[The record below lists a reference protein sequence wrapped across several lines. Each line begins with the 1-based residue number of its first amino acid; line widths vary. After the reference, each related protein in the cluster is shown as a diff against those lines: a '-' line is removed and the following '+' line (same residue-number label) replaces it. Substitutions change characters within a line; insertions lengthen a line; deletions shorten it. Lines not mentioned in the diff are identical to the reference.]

1 MHFPVRFIA
10 LLLAVLAALTVP
22 LVNAEDELLDPEVA
36 FRFSAEVISAQ
47 TIRVR
52 YQIAPGY
59 YLYRDRFRFSVLPAR
74 VKIGAPH
81 LPAGET
87 TEDEFFGKTVIYR
100 GELLIDLPLEAPI
113 PAAGVSLS
121 VVSQG
126 CAEVGVCYIPLTQT
140 AQLLPATSSSAI
152 PKAARTS
159 AGLLARL
166 QGVVTPGEDEEEFLP
181 VDKAFVVDV
190 KALDARTLL
199 VRLSPA
205 DGYYL
210 YRDKIKF
217 SLIPLD
223 QAVIDKVVLPR
234 GEPKQDP
241 NFGLSEIFHS
251 PVQARIQ
258 LRRSG
263 PAPASDLT
271 LTVGFQGCSDKG
283 LCYSPVTQ
291 QHAITVAALASPA
304 SAETSIDNAA
314 LPLAAVSAA
323 QPLAGY
329 AEDARIAGLLKT
341 GNFWLVM
348 VSFVG
353 FGLLL
358 SLTPC
363 VLPMIPILS
372 ALIAGQGKELT
383 RKRGLALSATYV
395 LGMAVAYATAGVL
408 AGLSGS
414 LLSAALQNAWV
425 LGSFAGIF
433 VLLSLSMFGFY
444 ELQLP
449 ASWQT
454 RASAAS
460 NRLRGGRFAGV
471 FLMGA
476 LSAVIVG
483 PCVAAPLAGA
493 LLYVSQSRDVLL
505 GGAALFA
512 MALGMGV
519 PLMIIGASAGALLP
533 RTGAWMQ
540 GVKNFFGVLL
550 LGAAVWMISPL
561 IPVLA
566 QMLLWSALL
575 IISGIYLHAI
585 DPLPV
590 AASGFRK
597 LWKGIG
603 VIALL
608 LGIALLV
615 GGLSGG
621 RDLFQPLSGFGMRTQ
636 ASDLHTP
643 FIRVTSVADLDQALA
658 ATTKPVM
665 LDFYADWCVSCKEM
679 ERFTFRQEEV
689 KNRMG
694 SMLLLQAD
702 VTANTAQDGALLQR
716 FGLFGPPGIVF
727 FDRAG
732 REIKD
737 LRVIGYRSA
746 EGFLPVLERAAAA
759 Y

>member
-36 FRFSAEVISAQ
+36 FRFSAQVISAQ

-59 YLYRDRFRFSVLPAR
+59 YLYRDRFRFSVLPAG

-190 KALDARTLL
+190 KALDGRTLL

-217 SLIPLD
+217 SLIPQD
-223 QAVIDKVVLPR
+223 QAVIDEVQLPR
-234 GEPKQDP
+234 GESKQDP
-241 NFGLSEIFHS
+241 NFGLSEIFHA

-258 LRRSG
+258 LRRDG

-283 LCYSPVTQ
+283 LCYSPATQ

-304 SAETSIDNAA
+304 SAGRSTDNAA
-314 LPLAAVSAA
+314 LPLTAVSAA

-329 AEDARIAGLLKT
+329 AEDARIAGLLKA

-358 SLTPC
+358 SFTPC

-383 RKRGLALSATYV
+383 KKRGLALSATYV
-395 LGMAVAYATAGVL
+395 LGMAVTYAIAGVL

-460 NRLRGGRFAGV
+460 NRLRGGKFAGV
-471 FLMGA
+471 FVMGA

-519 PLMIIGASAGALLP
+519 PLMVIGASAGALLP

-615 GGLSGG
+615 GGLAGG

-643 FIRVTSVADLDQALA
+643 FIRVTSVAELDQALA

-689 KNRMG
+689 KKRMG

-702 VTANTAQDGALLQR
+702 VTANNAQDGALLQR

-746 EGFLPVLERAAAA
+746 EGFLPVLARAAEA